1 MTTAE
6 PAPVMLKVAGKR
18 FACERCG
25 ATVFTPAGENFACNG
40 YGGVTMTETVL
51 RAREAT

>member
-40 YGGVTMTETVL
+40 CGTLYGSKEG
-51 RAREAT
+51 R